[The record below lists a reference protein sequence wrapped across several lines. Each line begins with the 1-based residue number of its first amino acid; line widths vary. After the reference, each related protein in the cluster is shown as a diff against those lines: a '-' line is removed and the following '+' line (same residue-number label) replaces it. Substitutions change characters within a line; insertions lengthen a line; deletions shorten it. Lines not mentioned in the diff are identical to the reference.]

1 MDPTSAVILMLI
13 VLIIAV
19 VIGIHIGISL
29 GVTALV
35 GTWLMFGSYELAA
48 GQVGSTSFFALR
60 NFVFAVIPLFVL
72 MGEFVSRSGSAGDLY
87 RVMNFGLKRIPG
99 RLAVATVAGNAVFA
113 AVTGTSLASAA
124 AFSRLA
130 YPEMITA
137 GYSRKYALG
146 SVAGSACL
154 GMLIPPSVLLII
166 WGIVTE
172 ISIGF
177 LFLAG
182 ILPGIL
188 LALLMAFYCSGFAI
202 VRPNLAPAV
211 DLSGEKL
218 TAQEVISGLGV
229 IFLILAVLGSIW
241 AGLATPSEAAALGAL
256 FGLVLAII
264 KGVRWDGIREAIVD
278 SGKVIAPILFLLLTA
293 QMYARLLTTG
303 GIVNLITDTVGG
315 AGIDPNVAVLIMIV
329 IWLVLGTLLDS
340 GSIILLTVPI
350 FWPIAQTFGYNE
362 YAFAIMGILAIE
374 AGLLTP
380 PVGLLVYAVK
390 GSVADKSVQLGEIFA
405 GSVPYW
411 LLILVVMLVVWV
423 VPDIATAPITWSSG
437 IPFNH
442 QIGIQWLSCKGTNE
456 KRRRPIRRR
465 RFFIVDVSERPRKA
479 PGLRRIRRRVRSR
492 PARWRPRWPGIR
504 CNGSSCRR

>member
-1 MDPTSAVILMLI
+1 MDPTTAVLLML
-13 VLIIAV
+13 VALIIG
-19 VIGIHIGISL
+19 VIGGIHIGLSL

-60 NFVFAVIPLFVL
+60 DFVFAVIPLFVL

-130 YPEMITA
+130 YPEMIAA
-137 GYSRKYALG
+137 GYNRKYALG

-182 ILPGIL
+182 IFPGIL
-188 LALLMAFYCSGFAI
+188 LAVIMALYCSGVAI
-202 VRPNLAPAV
+202 FNPKTAPAV
-211 DLSGEKL
+211 DLSNEKL
-218 TAQEVISGLGV
+218 TSQELISGGGV
-229 IFLILAVLGSIW
+229 IFLIFAVLGSIW
-241 AGLATPSEAAALGAL
+241 LGLATPSEAAALGAL
-256 FGLVLAII
+256 FGLVLALI
-264 KGVRWDGIREAIVD
+264 KGVRWEGIRDAIVD

-293 QMYARLLTTG
+293 QMYSRLLTTG
-303 GIVNLITDTVGG
+303 GVVNLITGTVGS
-315 AGIDPNVAVLIMIV
+315 AGIDPNIAILIMIV

-350 FWPIAQTFGYNE
+350 FWPIAEGFGYNP

-390 GSVADKSVQLGEIFA
+390 GSVPDRSVQLGEIFA

-411 LLILVVMLVVWV
+411 ILILLVMALVWV
-423 VPDIATAPITWSSG
+423 VPQLATIPIDWS
-437 IPFNH
+437 
-442 QIGIQWLSCKGTNE
+442 IGNTTFHRI
-456 KRRRPIRRR
+456 
-465 RFFIVDVSERPRKA
+465 
-479 PGLRRIRRRVRSR
+479 GLFPSQ
-492 PARWRPRWPGIR
+492 
-504 CNGSSCRR
+504 

>member
-1 MDPTSAVILMLI
+1 MDPTTAVLLML
-13 VLIIAV
+13 VALIIG
-19 VIGIHIGISL
+19 VIGGIHIGLSL

-60 NFVFAVIPLFVL
+60 DFVFAVIPLFVL

-130 YPEMITA
+130 YPEMIAA
-137 GYSRKYALG
+137 GYNRKYALG

-182 ILPGIL
+182 IFPGIL
-188 LALLMAFYCSGFAI
+188 LALIMALYCSGVAVFN
-202 VRPNLAPAV
+202 PKTAPAV
-211 DLSGEKL
+211 DLSNEKL
-218 TAQEVISGLGV
+218 TRQELISGGGV
-229 IFLILAVLGSIW
+229 IFLIFAVLGSIW
-241 AGLATPSEAAALGAL
+241 LGLATPSEAAALGAL
-256 FGLVLAII
+256 FGLVLALI
-264 KGVRWDGIREAIVD
+264 KGVRWEGIRDAIVD

-293 QMYARLLTTG
+293 QMYSRLLTTG
-303 GIVNLITDTVGG
+303 GVVNLITNTVGG
-315 AGIDPNVAVLIMIV
+315 AGIDPNIAILIMIV
-329 IWLVLGTLLDS
+329 ICLVLGTLLDS

-350 FWPIAQTFGYNE
+350 FWPIAEGFGYNP

-390 GSVADKSVQLGEIFA
+390 GSVPDRTVQLGEIFA

-411 LLILVVMLVVWV
+411 LLILLVMALVWV
-423 VPDIATAPITWSSG
+423 VPQLATIPIDWS
-437 IPFNH
+437 
-442 QIGIQWLSCKGTNE
+442 IGNTTFHRI
-456 KRRRPIRRR
+456 
-465 RFFIVDVSERPRKA
+465 
-479 PGLRRIRRRVRSR
+479 GLFPSQ
-492 PARWRPRWPGIR
+492 
-504 CNGSSCRR
+504 

>member
-1 MDPTSAVILMLI
+1 MDPTTAVLLML
-13 VLIIAV
+13 VALIIG
-19 VIGIHIGISL
+19 VIGGIHIGLSL

-60 NFVFAVIPLFVL
+60 DFVFAVIPLFVL

-130 YPEMITA
+130 YPEMIAA

-182 ILPGIL
+182 IFPGIL
-188 LALLMAFYCSGFAI
+188 LALVMAFYCSGVAI
-202 VRPNLAPAV
+202 LKPKTAPAV
-211 DLSGEKL
+211 DLSSEKL
-218 TAQEVISGLGV
+218 TSQQIISGCGV
-229 IFLILAVLGSIW
+229 IFLIFAVLGSIW
-241 AGLATPSEAAALGAL
+241 LGLATPSEAAALGAL
-256 FGLVLAII
+256 FGLILALI
-264 KGVRWDGIREAIVD
+264 KGVRWEGIRDAIVD

-293 QMYARLLTTG
+293 QMYSRLLTTG
-303 GIVNLITDTVGG
+303 GVVNLITETVGG
-315 AGIDPNVAVLIMIV
+315 AGIDPNVAVLIMII

-350 FWPIAQTFGYNE
+350 FWPIAEGFGYNP
-362 YAFAIMGILAIE
+362 YAFAIIGILAIE

-390 GSVADKSVQLGEIFA
+390 GSVPDRTVQLGEIFA

-411 LLILVVMLVVWV
+411 LLILLVMALVWV
-423 VPDIATAPITWSSG
+423 VPQLATIPIDWSSG
-437 IPFNH
+437 NTTFH
-442 QIGIQWLSCKGTNE
+442 RIGLFPSQ
-456 KRRRPIRRR
+456 
-465 RFFIVDVSERPRKA
+465 
-479 PGLRRIRRRVRSR
+479 
-492 PARWRPRWPGIR
+492 
-504 CNGSSCRR
+504 

>member
-1 MDPTSAVILMLI
+1 MLV
-13 VLIIAV
+13 VLILAV
-19 VIGIHIGISL
+19 VGGIHIGISL
-29 GVTALV
+29 GVSALI
-35 GTWLMFGSYELAA
+35 GTWIMFGSYELAA

-60 NFVFAVIPLFVL
+60 DFVFAVIPLFVL
-72 MGEFVSRSGSAGDLY
+72 MGEFVSRSGSAADLY

-130 YPEMITA
+130 YPEMMKA
-137 GYSRKYALG
+137 GYSRKFALG

-182 ILPGIL
+182 IIPGL
-188 LALLMAFYCSGFAI
+188 VLALLMAFYCSGTAMI
-202 VRPNLAPAV
+202 KPSLAPAV
-211 DLSGEKL
+211 DLSNEKL
-218 TAQEVISGLGV
+218 TTQEMISGGGV
-229 IFLILAVLGSIW
+229 IFLIVAVLGSIW
-241 AGLATPSEAAALGAL
+241 VGLATPSEAAALGAL
-256 FGLVLAII
+256 FGLVLALI
-264 KGVRWDGIREAIVD
+264 KGVRWEGIRESIID

-303 GIVNLITDTVGG
+303 GVVNLITDTVGG
-315 AGIDPNVAVLIMIV
+315 AGIDPNVAILMMIV

-350 FWPIAQTFGYNE
+350 FWPIAQNFGYNE
-362 YAFAIMGILAIE
+362 YQFAIMGILAIE

-390 GSVADKSVQLGEIFA
+390 GAVPDKSVQLSEIFA
-405 GSVPYW
+405 GSIPYW
-411 LLILVVMLVVWV
+411 ILILITLLLVWIL
-423 VPDIATAPITWSSG
+423 PEMTTEPITWSSG
-437 IPFNH
+437 IIFNH
-442 QIGIQWLSCKGTNE
+442 QIGFTF
-456 KRRRPIRRR
+456 R
-465 RFFIVDVSERPRKA
+465 
-479 PGLRRIRRRVRSR
+479 
-492 PARWRPRWPGIR
+492 
-504 CNGSSCRR
+504 

>member
-1 MDPTSAVILMLI
+1 MDPTTAVLLMLV
-13 VLIIAV
+13 VLILAV
-19 VIGIHIGISL
+19 VGGIHIGISL
-29 GVTALV
+29 GVSALI
-35 GTWLMFGSYELAA
+35 GTWIMFGSYELAA

-60 NFVFAVIPLFVL
+60 DFVFAVIPLFVL
-72 MGEFVSRSGSAGDLY
+72 MGEFVSRSGSAADLY

-130 YPEMITA
+130 YPEMMKA
-137 GYSRKYALG
+137 GYSRKFALG

-182 ILPGIL
+182 IIPGL
-188 LALLMAFYCSGFAI
+188 VLALLMAFYCSGTAMI
-202 VRPNLAPAV
+202 KPSLAPAV
-211 DLSGEKL
+211 DLSNEKL
-218 TAQEVISGLGV
+218 TTQEMISGGGV
-229 IFLILAVLGSIW
+229 IFLIVAVLGSIW
-241 AGLATPSEAAALGAL
+241 VGLATPSEAAALGAL
-256 FGLVLAII
+256 FGLVLALI
-264 KGVRWDGIREAIVD
+264 KGVGWEGIRESIID

-303 GIVNLITDTVGG
+303 GVVNLITDTVGG
-315 AGIDPNVAVLIMIV
+315 AGIDPNVAILMMIV

-350 FWPIAQTFGYNE
+350 FWPIAQNFGYNE
-362 YAFAIMGILAIE
+362 YQFAIMGILAIE

-390 GSVADKSVQLGEIFA
+390 GAVPDKSVQLSEIFA
-405 GSVPYW
+405 GSIPYW
-411 LLILVVMLVVWV
+411 ILILITLLLVWIL
-423 VPDIATAPITWSSG
+423 PEMTTEPITWSSG
-437 IPFNH
+437 IIFNH
-442 QIGIQWLSCKGTNE
+442 QIGFSF
-456 KRRRPIRRR
+456 R
-465 RFFIVDVSERPRKA
+465 
-479 PGLRRIRRRVRSR
+479 
-492 PARWRPRWPGIR
+492 
-504 CNGSSCRR
+504 

>member
-1 MDPTSAVILMLI
+1 MDPTTAVLLMLV
-13 VLIIAV
+13 VLILAV
-19 VIGIHIGISL
+19 VGGIHIGISL
-29 GVTALV
+29 GVSALI
-35 GTWLMFGSYELAA
+35 GTWIMFGSYELAA

-60 NFVFAVIPLFVL
+60 DFVFAVIPLFVL
-72 MGEFVSRSGSAGDLY
+72 MGEFVSRSGSAADLY

-130 YPEMITA
+130 YPEMMKA
-137 GYSRKYALG
+137 GYSRKFALG

-182 ILPGIL
+182 IIPGL
-188 LALLMAFYCSGFAI
+188 VLALLMAFYCSGTAMI
-202 VRPNLAPAV
+202 KPSLAPAV
-211 DLSGEKL
+211 DLSNEKL
-218 TAQEVISGLGV
+218 TTQEMISGGGV
-229 IFLILAVLGSIW
+229 IFLIVAVLGSIW
-241 AGLATPSEAAALGAL
+241 VGLATPSEAAALGAL
-256 FGLVLAII
+256 FGLVLALI
-264 KGVRWDGIREAIVD
+264 KGVRWEGIRESIID

-303 GIVNLITDTVGG
+303 GVGNLITDTVGG
-315 AGIDPNVAVLIMIV
+315 AGIDPNVAILMMIV

-350 FWPIAQTFGYNE
+350 FWPIAQNFGYNE
-362 YAFAIMGILAIE
+362 YQFAIMGILAIE

-390 GSVADKSVQLGEIFA
+390 GAVPDKSVQLSEIFA
-405 GSVPYW
+405 GSIPYW
-411 LLILVVMLVVWV
+411 ILILITLLLVWIL
-423 VPDIATAPITWSSG
+423 PEMTTEPITWSSG
-437 IPFNH
+437 IIFNH
-442 QIGIQWLSCKGTNE
+442 QIGFSF
-456 KRRRPIRRR
+456 R
-465 RFFIVDVSERPRKA
+465 
-479 PGLRRIRRRVRSR
+479 
-492 PARWRPRWPGIR
+492 
-504 CNGSSCRR
+504 

>member
-1 MDPTSAVILMLI
+1 MDPTTAVLLML
-13 VLIIAV
+13 VALIIG
-19 VIGIHIGISL
+19 VIGGIHIGLSL

-60 NFVFAVIPLFVL
+60 DFVFAVIPLFVL

-130 YPEMITA
+130 YPEMIAA

-182 ILPGIL
+182 IFPGIL
-188 LALLMAFYCSGFAI
+188 LALVMAFYCSGVAI
-202 VRPNLAPAV
+202 LKPKTAPAV
-211 DLSGEKL
+211 DLSKEEL
-218 TAQEVISGLGV
+218 TSQEIISGCGV
-229 IFLILAVLGSIW
+229 IFLIFAVLGSIW
-241 AGLATPSEAAALGAL
+241 LGLATPSEAAALGAL
-256 FGLVLAII
+256 FGLILALI
-264 KGVRWDGIREAIVD
+264 KGVRWEGIRDAIVD

-293 QMYARLLTTG
+293 QMYSRLLTTG
-303 GIVNLITDTVGG
+303 GVVNLITETVGG
-315 AGIDPNVAVLIMIV
+315 AGIDPNVAVLIMII

-350 FWPIAQTFGYNE
+350 FWPIAEGFGYNP
-362 YAFAIMGILAIE
+362 YAFAIIGILAIE

-390 GSVADKSVQLGEIFA
+390 GSVPDRTVQLGEIFA

-411 LLILVVMLVVWV
+411 LLILLVMALVWV
-423 VPDIATAPITWSSG
+423 VPQLATIPIDWSSG
-437 IPFNH
+437 NTTFH
-442 QIGIQWLSCKGTNE
+442 RIGLFPSQ
-456 KRRRPIRRR
+456 
-465 RFFIVDVSERPRKA
+465 
-479 PGLRRIRRRVRSR
+479 
-492 PARWRPRWPGIR
+492 
-504 CNGSSCRR
+504 

>member
-1 MDPTSAVILMLI
+1 MDPTSAVLLMLV
-13 VLIIAV
+13 VLILAV
-19 VIGIHIGISL
+19 VGGIHIGISL
-29 GVTALV
+29 GVSALV
-35 GTWLMFGSYELAA
+35 GTWIMFGSYELAA

-60 NFVFAVIPLFVL
+60 DFVFAVIPLFVL
-72 MGEFVSRSGSAGDLY
+72 MGEFVSRSGSAADLY

-130 YPEMITA
+130 YPEMMKA
-137 GYSRKYALG
+137 GYGRKFALG

-182 ILPGIL
+182 IIPGL
-188 LALLMAFYCSGFAI
+188 VLALLMAFYCSGTAMI
-202 VRPNLAPAV
+202 KPSLAPAV
-211 DLSGEKL
+211 DLSNEKL
-218 TAQEVISGLGV
+218 TTQELISGGGV
-229 IFLILAVLGSIW
+229 IFLIVAVLGSIW
-241 AGLATPSEAAALGAL
+241 VGLATPSEAAALGAL
-256 FGLVLAII
+256 FGLVLALI
-264 KGVRWDGIREAIVD
+264 KGVRWEGIRESIID

-303 GIVNLITDTVGG
+303 GVVNLITDTVGG
-315 AGIDPNVAVLIMIV
+315 AGIDPNVAILMMIV

-350 FWPIAQTFGYNE
+350 FWPIAQNFGYNE
-362 YAFAIMGILAIE
+362 YQFAIMGILAIE

-390 GSVADKSVQLGEIFA
+390 GAVPDKSVQLSEIFA
-405 GSVPYW
+405 GSIPYW
-411 LLILVVMLVVWV
+411 ILILITLLLVWIL
-423 VPDIATAPITWSSG
+423 PEMTTEPITWSSG
-437 IPFNH
+437 IIFNH
-442 QIGIQWLSCKGTNE
+442 QIGFSF
-456 KRRRPIRRR
+456 R
-465 RFFIVDVSERPRKA
+465 
-479 PGLRRIRRRVRSR
+479 
-492 PARWRPRWPGIR
+492 
-504 CNGSSCRR
+504 

>member
-1 MDPTSAVILMLI
+1 MLV
-13 VLIIAV
+13 VLILAV
-19 VIGIHIGISL
+19 VGGIHIGISL
-29 GVTALV
+29 GVSALV
-35 GTWLMFGSYELAA
+35 GTWIMFGSYELAA

-60 NFVFAVIPLFVL
+60 DFVFAVIPLFVL
-72 MGEFVSRSGSAGDLY
+72 MGEFVSRSGSAADLY

-130 YPEMITA
+130 YPEMMKA
-137 GYSRKYALG
+137 GYSRKFALG

-182 ILPGIL
+182 IIPGL
-188 LALLMAFYCSGFAI
+188 VLALLMAFYCSGTAMI
-202 VRPNLAPAV
+202 KPSLAPAV
-211 DLSGEKL
+211 DLSNEKL
-218 TAQEVISGLGV
+218 TTQEMISGGGV
-229 IFLILAVLGSIW
+229 IFLIVAVLGSIW
-241 AGLATPSEAAALGAL
+241 VGLATPSEAAALGAL

-264 KGVRWDGIREAIVD
+264 KGVRWEGIRESIID

-303 GIVNLITDTVGG
+303 GVVNLITDTVGG
-315 AGIDPNVAVLIMIV
+315 AGIDPNVAILMMIV

-350 FWPIAQTFGYNE
+350 FWPIAQNFGYNE
-362 YAFAIMGILAIE
+362 YQFAIMGILAIE

-390 GSVADKSVQLGEIFA
+390 GAVPDKSVQLSEIFA
-405 GSVPYW
+405 GSIPYW
-411 LLILVVMLVVWV
+411 ILILITLLLVWIL
-423 VPDIATAPITWSSG
+423 PEMTTEPITWSSG
-437 IPFNH
+437 IIFNH
-442 QIGIQWLSCKGTNE
+442 QIGFTF
-456 KRRRPIRRR
+456 R
-465 RFFIVDVSERPRKA
+465 
-479 PGLRRIRRRVRSR
+479 
-492 PARWRPRWPGIR
+492 
-504 CNGSSCRR
+504 

>member
-1 MDPTSAVILMLI
+1 MDPTTAVLLML
-13 VLIIAV
+13 VALIIG
-19 VIGIHIGISL
+19 VIGGIHIGLSL

-60 NFVFAVIPLFVL
+60 DFVFAVIPLFVL

-130 YPEMITA
+130 YPEMIAA

-182 ILPGIL
+182 IFPGIL
-188 LALLMAFYCSGFAI
+188 LALIMAFYCSGVAI
-202 VRPNLAPAV
+202 LKPKTAPAV
-211 DLSGEKL
+211 DLSSEKL
-218 TAQEVISGLGV
+218 TSQEIISGCGV
-229 IFLILAVLGSIW
+229 IFLIFAVLGSIW
-241 AGLATPSEAAALGAL
+241 LGLATPSEAAALGAL
-256 FGLVLAII
+256 FGLILALI
-264 KGVRWDGIREAIVD
+264 KGVRWEGIRDAIVD

-293 QMYARLLTTG
+293 QMYSRLLTTG
-303 GIVNLITDTVGG
+303 GVVNLITETVGG
-315 AGIDPNVAVLIMIV
+315 AGIDPNVAVLIMII

-350 FWPIAQTFGYNE
+350 FWPIAEGFGYNP
-362 YAFAIMGILAIE
+362 YAFAIIGILAIE

-390 GSVADKSVQLGEIFA
+390 GSVPDRTVQLGEIFA

-411 LLILVVMLVVWV
+411 ILILLVMALVWV
-423 VPDIATAPITWSSG
+423 VPQLATIPIDWSSG
-437 IPFNH
+437 NTTFH
-442 QIGIQWLSCKGTNE
+442 RIGLFPSQ
-456 KRRRPIRRR
+456 
-465 RFFIVDVSERPRKA
+465 
-479 PGLRRIRRRVRSR
+479 
-492 PARWRPRWPGIR
+492 
-504 CNGSSCRR
+504 

>member
-1 MDPTSAVILMLI
+1 MDPTTAVLLML
-13 VLIIAV
+13 VALILAV
-19 VIGIHIGISL
+19 VGGIHIGISL
-29 GVTALV
+29 GVSALI
-35 GTWLMFGSYELAA
+35 GTWIMFGSYELAA

-60 NFVFAVIPLFVL
+60 DFVFAVIPLFVL
-72 MGEFVSRSGSAGDLY
+72 MGEFVSRSGSAADLY

-130 YPEMITA
+130 YPEMMKA
-137 GYSRKYALG
+137 GYSRKFALG

-182 ILPGIL
+182 IIPGL
-188 LALLMAFYCSGFAI
+188 VLALLMAFYCSGTAMIKPSF
-202 VRPNLAPAV
+202 APAV
-211 DLSGEKL
+211 DLSNEKL
-218 TAQEVISGLGV
+218 TTQEMISGGGV
-229 IFLILAVLGSIW
+229 IFLIVAVLGSIW
-241 AGLATPSEAAALGAL
+241 VGLATPSEAAALGAL
-256 FGLVLAII
+256 FGLVLALI
-264 KGVRWDGIREAIVD
+264 KGVRWEGIRESIID

-303 GIVNLITDTVGG
+303 GVVNLITDTVGG
-315 AGIDPNVAVLIMIV
+315 AGIDPNVAILMMIV

-350 FWPIAQTFGYNE
+350 FWPIAQNFGYNE
-362 YAFAIMGILAIE
+362 YQFAIMGILAIE

-390 GSVADKSVQLGEIFA
+390 GAVPDKSVQLSEIFA
-405 GSVPYW
+405 GSIPYW
-411 LLILVVMLVVWV
+411 ILILITLLLVWIL
-423 VPDIATAPITWSSG
+423 PEMTTEPICANNLHILLLLSEEIFDYSSESMTQAKVKEMKKNLHSQ
-437 IPFNH
+437 FT
-442 QIGIQWLSCKGTNE
+442 QIFEL
-456 KRRRPIRRR
+456 
-465 RFFIVDVSERPRKA
+465 
-479 PGLRRIRRRVRSR
+479 
-492 PARWRPRWPGIR
+492 
-504 CNGSSCRR
+504 

>member
-1 MDPTSAVILMLI
+1 MDPTTAVLLMLV
-13 VLIIAV
+13 VLILAV
-19 VIGIHIGISL
+19 VGGIHIGISL
-29 GVTALV
+29 GVSALI
-35 GTWLMFGSYELAA
+35 GTWIMFGSYELAA

-60 NFVFAVIPLFVL
+60 DFVFAVIPLFVL
-72 MGEFVSRSGSAGDLY
+72 MGEFVSRSGSAADLY

-130 YPEMITA
+130 YPEMMKA
-137 GYSRKYALG
+137 GYSRKFALG

-182 ILPGIL
+182 IIPGL
-188 LALLMAFYCSGFAI
+188 VLALLMAFYCSGTAMI
-202 VRPNLAPAV
+202 KPSLAPAV
-211 DLSGEKL
+211 DLSNEKL
-218 TAQEVISGLGV
+218 TTQEMISGGGV
-229 IFLILAVLGSIW
+229 IFLIVAVLGSIW
-241 AGLATPSEAAALGAL
+241 VGLATPSEAAALGAL
-256 FGLVLAII
+256 FGLVLALI
-264 KGVRWDGIREAIVD
+264 KGVRWEGIRESIID

-303 GIVNLITDTVGG
+303 GVVNLITDTVGG
-315 AGIDPNVAVLIMIV
+315 AGIDPNVAILMMIV

-350 FWPIAQTFGYNE
+350 FWPIAQNFGYNE
-362 YAFAIMGILAIE
+362 YQFAIMGILAIE

-390 GSVADKSVQLGEIFA
+390 GAVPDKSVQLSEIFA
-405 GSVPYW
+405 GSIPYW
-411 LLILVVMLVVWV
+411 ILILITLLLVWIL
-423 VPDIATAPITWSSG
+423 PEMTTEPITWSSG
-437 IPFNH
+437 IIFNH
-442 QIGIQWLSCKGTNE
+442 QIGFTF
-456 KRRRPIRRR
+456 R
-465 RFFIVDVSERPRKA
+465 
-479 PGLRRIRRRVRSR
+479 
-492 PARWRPRWPGIR
+492 
-504 CNGSSCRR
+504 

>member
-1 MDPTSAVILMLI
+1 MDPTSAVLLMLV
-13 VLIIAV
+13 VLILAV
-19 VIGIHIGISL
+19 VGGIHIGISL
-29 GVTALV
+29 GVSALI
-35 GTWLMFGSYELAA
+35 GTWIMFGSYELAA

-60 NFVFAVIPLFVL
+60 DFVFAVIPLFVL
-72 MGEFVSRSGSAGDLY
+72 MGEFVSRSGSAADLY

-130 YPEMITA
+130 YPEMMKA
-137 GYSRKYALG
+137 GYSRKFALG

-182 ILPGIL
+182 IIPGL
-188 LALLMAFYCSGFAI
+188 VLALLMAFYCSGTAMI
-202 VRPNLAPAV
+202 KPSLAPAV
-211 DLSGEKL
+211 DLSNEKL
-218 TAQEVISGLGV
+218 TTQEMISGGGV
-229 IFLILAVLGSIW
+229 IFLIVAVLGSIW
-241 AGLATPSEAAALGAL
+241 VGLATPSEAAALGAL
-256 FGLVLAII
+256 FGLVLALI
-264 KGVRWDGIREAIVD
+264 KGVRWEGIRESIID

-303 GIVNLITDTVGG
+303 GVVNLITDTVGG
-315 AGIDPNVAVLIMIV
+315 AGIDPNVAILMMIV

-350 FWPIAQTFGYNE
+350 FWPIAQNFGYNE
-362 YAFAIMGILAIE
+362 YQFAIMGILAIE

-390 GSVADKSVQLGEIFA
+390 GAVPDKSVQLSEIFA
-405 GSVPYW
+405 GSIPYW
-411 LLILVVMLVVWV
+411 ILILITLLLVWIL
-423 VPDIATAPITWSSG
+423 PEMTTEPITWSSG
-437 IPFNH
+437 IIFNH
-442 QIGIQWLSCKGTNE
+442 QIGFTF
-456 KRRRPIRRR
+456 R
-465 RFFIVDVSERPRKA
+465 
-479 PGLRRIRRRVRSR
+479 
-492 PARWRPRWPGIR
+492 
-504 CNGSSCRR
+504 

>member
-1 MDPTSAVILMLI
+1 MDPTTVVILMLI
-13 VLIIAV
+13 ALIVMV

-29 GVTALV
+29 GITALV
-35 GTWLMFGSYELAA
+35 GTWMMFGTYELAA
-48 GQVGSTSFFALR
+48 GQVGTTSFFALR

-87 RVMNFGLKRIPG
+87 RVMNVIMKRIPG
-99 RLAVATVAGNAVFA
+99 RLAVATVAGNAIFA

-130 YPEMITA
+130 YPEMINA
-137 GYSRKYALG
+137 GYSRKFALG

-177 LFLAG
+177 LFLSG
-182 ILPGIL
+182 ILPGII
-188 LALLMAFYCSGFAI
+188 LASLMALYSSGTAMI
-202 VRPNLAPAV
+202 WPEVAPSVEDTGA
-211 DLSGEKL
+211 DKL
-218 TAQEVISGLGV
+218 TMQEIISGGGV
-229 IFLILAVLGSIW
+229 IALIFVVLGTIW
-241 AGLATPSEAAALGAL
+241 GGFTTPSEAAAIGAL
-256 FGLVLAII
+256 GGLILALI
-264 KGVRWDGIREAIVD
+264 KGVRWDGIREAIID

-303 GIVNLITDTVGG
+303 GIVGLITETITGSG
-315 AGIDPNVAVLIMIV
+315 FDPNMAVFVMIV
-329 IWLVLGTLLDS
+329 IWLILGMLLDS

-350 FWPIAQTFGYNE
+350 FWPIAQSFGYNE

-390 GSVADKSVQLGEIFA
+390 GSVEDKTVQLSEIFA
-405 GSVPYW
+405 GSIPYW
-411 LLILVVMLVVWV
+411 ILMLLVLGLVWV
-423 VPDIATAPITWSSG
+423 LPGLATEPITWSTG
-437 IPFNH
+437 INFNH
-442 QIGIQWLSCKGTNE
+442 QIG
-456 KRRRPIRRR
+456 
-465 RFFIVDVSERPRKA
+465 FD
-479 PGLRRIRRRVRSR
+479 
-492 PARWRPRWPGIR
+492 WR
-504 CNGSSCRR
+504 

>member
-1 MDPTSAVILMLI
+1 
-13 VLIIAV
+13 
-19 VIGIHIGISL
+19 
-29 GVTALV
+29 
-35 GTWLMFGSYELAA
+35 
-48 GQVGSTSFFALR
+48 
-60 NFVFAVIPLFVL
+60 
-72 MGEFVSRSGSAGDLY
+72 
-87 RVMNFGLKRIPG
+87 
-99 RLAVATVAGNAVFA
+99 
-113 AVTGTSLASAA
+113 
-124 AFSRLA
+124 
-130 YPEMITA
+130 
-137 GYSRKYALG
+137 
-146 SVAGSACL
+146 
-154 GMLIPPSVLLII
+154 
-166 WGIVTE
+166 
-172 ISIGF
+172 
-177 LFLAG
+177 
-182 ILPGIL
+182 
-188 LALLMAFYCSGFAI
+188 
-202 VRPNLAPAV
+202 RPHLAPAV
-211 DLSGEKL
+211 DLSDERL
-218 TAQEVISGLGV
+218 TGQEVISGLGV

-256 FGLVLAII
+256 FGLVLALI

-442 QIGIQWLSCKGTNE
+442 QIGIQW
-456 KRRRPIRRR
+456 
-465 RFFIVDVSERPRKA
+465 
-479 PGLRRIRRRVRSR
+479 
-492 PARWRPRWPGIR
+492 
-504 CNGSSCRR
+504 

>member
-1 MDPTSAVILMLI
+1 MDPTSAVLLMLV
-13 VLIIAV
+13 VLILAV
-19 VIGIHIGISL
+19 VGGIHIGISL
-29 GVTALV
+29 GVSALI
-35 GTWLMFGSYELAA
+35 GTWIMFGSYELAA

-60 NFVFAVIPLFVL
+60 DFVFAVIPLFVL
-72 MGEFVSRSGSAGDLY
+72 MGEFVSRSGSAADLY

-130 YPEMITA
+130 YPEMMKA
-137 GYSRKYALG
+137 GYSRKFALG

-182 ILPGIL
+182 IIPGL
-188 LALLMAFYCSGFAI
+188 VLALLMAFYCSGTAMI
-202 VRPNLAPAV
+202 KPSLAPAV
-211 DLSGEKL
+211 DLSNEKL
-218 TAQEVISGLGV
+218 TTQEMISGGGV
-229 IFLILAVLGSIW
+229 IFLIVAVLGSIW
-241 AGLATPSEAAALGAL
+241 VGLATPSEAAALGAL

-264 KGVRWDGIREAIVD
+264 KGVRWEGIRESIID

-303 GIVNLITDTVGG
+303 GVVNLITDTVGG
-315 AGIDPNVAVLIMIV
+315 AGIDPNVAILMMIV

-350 FWPIAQTFGYNE
+350 FWPIAQNFGYNE
-362 YAFAIMGILAIE
+362 YQFAIMGILAIE

-390 GSVADKSVQLGEIFA
+390 GAVPDKSVQLSEIFA
-405 GSVPYW
+405 GSIPYW
-411 LLILVVMLVVWV
+411 ILILITLLLVWIL
-423 VPDIATAPITWSSG
+423 PEMTTEPITWSSG
-437 IPFNH
+437 IIFNH
-442 QIGIQWLSCKGTNE
+442 QIGFSF
-456 KRRRPIRRR
+456 R
-465 RFFIVDVSERPRKA
+465 
-479 PGLRRIRRRVRSR
+479 
-492 PARWRPRWPGIR
+492 
-504 CNGSSCRR
+504 

>member
-1 MDPTSAVILMLI
+1 MDPTTAVLLMLV
-13 VLIIAV
+13 VLILAV
-19 VIGIHIGISL
+19 VGGIHIGISL
-29 GVTALV
+29 GVSALV
-35 GTWLMFGSYELAA
+35 GTWIMFGSYELAA

-60 NFVFAVIPLFVL
+60 DFVFAVIPLFVL
-72 MGEFVSRSGSAGDLY
+72 MGEFVSRSGSAADLY

-130 YPEMITA
+130 YPEMMKA
-137 GYSRKYALG
+137 GYSRKFALG

-182 ILPGIL
+182 IIPGL
-188 LALLMAFYCSGFAI
+188 VLALLMAFYCSGTAMI
-202 VRPNLAPAV
+202 KPSLAPAV
-211 DLSGEKL
+211 DLSNEKL
-218 TAQEVISGLGV
+218 TTQEMISGGGV
-229 IFLILAVLGSIW
+229 IFLIVAVLGSIW
-241 AGLATPSEAAALGAL
+241 VGLATPSEAAALGAL
-256 FGLVLAII
+256 FGLVLALI
-264 KGVRWDGIREAIVD
+264 KGVGWEGIRESIID

-303 GIVNLITDTVGG
+303 GVVNLITDTVGG
-315 AGIDPNVAVLIMIV
+315 AGIDPNVAILMMIV

-350 FWPIAQTFGYNE
+350 FWPIAQNFGYNE
-362 YAFAIMGILAIE
+362 YQFAIMGILAIE

-390 GSVADKSVQLGEIFA
+390 GAVPDKSVQLSEIFA
-405 GSVPYW
+405 GSIPYW
-411 LLILVVMLVVWV
+411 ILILITLLLVWIL
-423 VPDIATAPITWSSG
+423 PEMTTEPITWSSG
-437 IPFNH
+437 IIFNH
-442 QIGIQWLSCKGTNE
+442 QIGFTF
-456 KRRRPIRRR
+456 R
-465 RFFIVDVSERPRKA
+465 
-479 PGLRRIRRRVRSR
+479 
-492 PARWRPRWPGIR
+492 
-504 CNGSSCRR
+504 

>member
-1 MDPTSAVILMLI
+1 VQIL
-13 VLIIAV
+13 AV
-19 VIGIHIGISL
+19 VGGIHIGISL
-29 GVTALV
+29 GVSALI
-35 GTWLMFGSYELAA
+35 GTWIMFGSYELAA

-60 NFVFAVIPLFVL
+60 DFVFAVIPLFVL
-72 MGEFVSRSGSAGDLY
+72 MGEFVSRSGSAADLY

-130 YPEMITA
+130 YPEMMKA
-137 GYSRKYALG
+137 GYSRKFALG

-182 ILPGIL
+182 IIPGL
-188 LALLMAFYCSGFAI
+188 VLALLMAFYCSGTAMI
-202 VRPNLAPAV
+202 KPSLAPAV
-211 DLSGEKL
+211 DLSNEKL
-218 TAQEVISGLGV
+218 TTQEMISGGGV
-229 IFLILAVLGSIW
+229 IFLIVAVLGSIW
-241 AGLATPSEAAALGAL
+241 VGLATPSEAAALGAL

-264 KGVRWDGIREAIVD
+264 KGVRWEGIRESIID

-303 GIVNLITDTVGG
+303 GVVNLITDTVGG
-315 AGIDPNVAVLIMIV
+315 AGIDPNVAILMMIV

-350 FWPIAQTFGYNE
+350 FWPIAQNFGYNE
-362 YAFAIMGILAIE
+362 YQFAIMGILAIE

-390 GSVADKSVQLGEIFA
+390 GAVPDKSVQLSEIFA
-405 GSVPYW
+405 GSIPYW
-411 LLILVVMLVVWV
+411 ILILITLLLVWIL
-423 VPDIATAPITWSSG
+423 PEMTTEPITWSSG
-437 IPFNH
+437 IIFNH
-442 QIGIQWLSCKGTNE
+442 QIGFTF
-456 KRRRPIRRR
+456 R
-465 RFFIVDVSERPRKA
+465 
-479 PGLRRIRRRVRSR
+479 
-492 PARWRPRWPGIR
+492 
-504 CNGSSCRR
+504 

>member
-1 MDPTSAVILMLI
+1 MDPTTAVLLML
-13 VLIIAV
+13 VALIIG
-19 VIGIHIGISL
+19 VIGGIHIGLSL

-60 NFVFAVIPLFVL
+60 DFVFAVIPLFVL

-130 YPEMITA
+130 YPEMIAA
-137 GYSRKYALG
+137 GYNRKYALG

-182 ILPGIL
+182 IFPGIL
-188 LALLMAFYCSGFAI
+188 LALIMALYCSGVAI
-202 VRPNLAPAV
+202 FNPKTAPAV
-211 DLSGEKL
+211 DLSNEKL
-218 TAQEVISGLGV
+218 TSQELISGGGV
-229 IFLILAVLGSIW
+229 IFLIFAVLGSIW
-241 AGLATPSEAAALGAL
+241 LGLATPSEAAALGAL
-256 FGLVLAII
+256 FGLVLALI
-264 KGVRWDGIREAIVD
+264 KGVRWEGIRDAIVD

-293 QMYARLLTTG
+293 QMYSRLLTTG
-303 GIVNLITDTVGG
+303 GVVNLITNTVGG
-315 AGIDPNVAVLIMIV
+315 AGIDPNIAILIMIV

-350 FWPIAQTFGYNE
+350 FWPIAEGFGYNP

-390 GSVADKSVQLGEIFA
+390 GSVPDRSVQLGEIFA

-411 LLILVVMLVVWV
+411 ILILLVMALVWV
-423 VPDIATAPITWSSG
+423 VPQLATIPIDWS
-437 IPFNH
+437 
-442 QIGIQWLSCKGTNE
+442 IGNTTFHRI
-456 KRRRPIRRR
+456 
-465 RFFIVDVSERPRKA
+465 
-479 PGLRRIRRRVRSR
+479 GLFPSQ
-492 PARWRPRWPGIR
+492 
-504 CNGSSCRR
+504 

>member
-1 MDPTSAVILMLI
+1 MLV
-13 VLIIAV
+13 VLILAV
-19 VIGIHIGISL
+19 VGGIHIGISL
-29 GVTALV
+29 GVSALI
-35 GTWLMFGSYELAA
+35 GTWIMFGSYELAA

-60 NFVFAVIPLFVL
+60 DFVFAVIPLFVL
-72 MGEFVSRSGSAGDLY
+72 MGEFVSRSGSAADLY

-130 YPEMITA
+130 YPEMMKA
-137 GYSRKYALG
+137 GYSRKFALG

-182 ILPGIL
+182 IIPGL
-188 LALLMAFYCSGFAI
+188 VLALLMAFYCSGTAMI
-202 VRPNLAPAV
+202 KPSLAPAV
-211 DLSGEKL
+211 DLSNEKL
-218 TAQEVISGLGV
+218 TTQEMISGGGV
-229 IFLILAVLGSIW
+229 IFLIVAVLGSIW
-241 AGLATPSEAAALGAL
+241 VGLATPSEAAALGAL
-256 FGLVLAII
+256 FGLVLALI
-264 KGVRWDGIREAIVD
+264 KGVRWEGIRESIID

-303 GIVNLITDTVGG
+303 GVVNLITDTVGG
-315 AGIDPNVAVLIMIV
+315 AGIDPNVAILMMIV

-350 FWPIAQTFGYNE
+350 FWPIAQNFGYNE
-362 YAFAIMGILAIE
+362 YQFAIMGILAIE

-390 GSVADKSVQLGEIFA
+390 GAVPDKSVQLSEIFA
-405 GSVPYW
+405 GSIPYW
-411 LLILVVMLVVWV
+411 ILILITLLLVWIL
-423 VPDIATAPITWSSG
+423 PEMTTEPITWSSG
-437 IPFNH
+437 IIFNH
-442 QIGIQWLSCKGTNE
+442 QIGFSF
-456 KRRRPIRRR
+456 R
-465 RFFIVDVSERPRKA
+465 
-479 PGLRRIRRRVRSR
+479 
-492 PARWRPRWPGIR
+492 
-504 CNGSSCRR
+504 

>member
-1 MDPTSAVILMLI
+1 MDPTTAVLLML
-13 VLIIAV
+13 VALIIG
-19 VIGIHIGISL
+19 VIGGIHIGLSL

-60 NFVFAVIPLFVL
+60 DFVFAVIPLFVL

-130 YPEMITA
+130 YPEMIAA

-182 ILPGIL
+182 IFPGIL
-188 LALLMAFYCSGFAI
+188 LALIMAFYCSGVAI
-202 VRPNLAPAV
+202 LKPKTAPAV
-211 DLSGEKL
+211 DLSKEEL
-218 TAQEVISGLGV
+218 TSQEIISGCGV
-229 IFLILAVLGSIW
+229 IFLIFAVLGSIW
-241 AGLATPSEAAALGAL
+241 LGLATPSEAAALGAL
-256 FGLVLAII
+256 FGLILALI
-264 KGVRWDGIREAIVD
+264 KGVRWEGIRDAIVD

-293 QMYARLLTTG
+293 QMYSRLLTTG
-303 GIVNLITDTVGG
+303 GVVNLITETVGG
-315 AGIDPNVAVLIMIV
+315 AGIDPNVAVLFMII

-350 FWPIAQTFGYNE
+350 FWPIAEGFGYNP
-362 YAFAIMGILAIE
+362 YAFAIIGILAIE

-390 GSVADKSVQLGEIFA
+390 GSVPDRTVQLGEIFA

-411 LLILVVMLVVWV
+411 LLILLVMALVWV
-423 VPDIATAPITWSSG
+423 VPQLATIPIDWSSG
-437 IPFNH
+437 NTTFH
-442 QIGIQWLSCKGTNE
+442 RIGLFPSQ
-456 KRRRPIRRR
+456 
-465 RFFIVDVSERPRKA
+465 
-479 PGLRRIRRRVRSR
+479 
-492 PARWRPRWPGIR
+492 
-504 CNGSSCRR
+504 

>member
-1 MDPTSAVILMLI
+1 MDPTTVVVLMLI
-13 VLIIAV
+13 ALIVMV
-19 VIGIHIGISL
+19 VVGIHIGISL
-29 GVTALV
+29 GITALV
-35 GTWLMFGSYELAA
+35 GTWMMYGVYELAA

-87 RVMNFGLKRIPG
+87 RVMNFTMKRVPG
-99 RLAVATVAGNAVFA
+99 RLAVATVAGNAIFA

-130 YPEMITA
+130 YPEMINA
-137 GYSRKYALG
+137 GYSRKFALG

-177 LFLAG
+177 LFLSG
-182 ILPGIL
+182 ILPGII
-188 LALLMAFYCSGFAI
+188 LASFMALYSSGTAI
-202 VRPNLAPAV
+202 LWPEVAPSATESGA
-211 DLSGEKL
+211 DTLSR
-218 TAQEVISGLGV
+218 QEVISGGGV
-229 IFLILAVLGSIW
+229 IVLIFVVLGTIW
-241 AGLATPSEAAALGAL
+241 GGLATPSEAAAIGAL
-256 FGLVLAII
+256 GGLILALI
-264 KGVRWDGIREAIVD
+264 KGVRWDGIREAIID

-303 GIVNLITDTVGG
+303 GIVGMITEAITGSG
-315 AGIDPNVAVLIMIV
+315 LDPNMAILVMIV
-329 IWLVLGTLLDS
+329 IWLVLGMLLDS

-350 FWPIAQTFGYNE
+350 FWPIAQSFGYNE

-390 GSVADKSVQLGEIFA
+390 GAVEDKTVQLSEIFA
-405 GSVPYW
+405 GSIPYW
-411 LLILVVMLVVWV
+411 ILMLIVLLLVWV
-423 VPDIATAPITWSSG
+423 MPGLATEPITWSTG
-437 IPFNH
+437 INFNH
-442 QIGIQWLSCKGTNE
+442 QIGLN
-456 KRRRPIRRR
+456 
-465 RFFIVDVSERPRKA
+465 
-479 PGLRRIRRRVRSR
+479 
-492 PARWRPRWPGIR
+492 WR
-504 CNGSSCRR
+504 

>member
-1 MDPTSAVILMLI
+1 MDPTSAVLLMLV
-13 VLIIAV
+13 VLILAV
-19 VIGIHIGISL
+19 VGGIHIGISL
-29 GVTALV
+29 GVSALV
-35 GTWLMFGSYELAA
+35 GTWIMFGSYELAA

-60 NFVFAVIPLFVL
+60 DFVFAVIPLFVL
-72 MGEFVSRSGSAGDLY
+72 MGEFVSRSGSAADLY

-130 YPEMITA
+130 YPEMMKA
-137 GYSRKYALG
+137 GYSRKFALG

-182 ILPGIL
+182 IIPGL
-188 LALLMAFYCSGFAI
+188 VLALLMAFYCSGTAMI
-202 VRPNLAPAV
+202 KPSLAPAV
-211 DLSGEKL
+211 DLSNEKL
-218 TAQEVISGLGV
+218 TTQELISGGGV
-229 IFLILAVLGSIW
+229 IFLIVAVLGSIW
-241 AGLATPSEAAALGAL
+241 VGLATPSEAAALGAL
-256 FGLVLAII
+256 FGLVLALI
-264 KGVRWDGIREAIVD
+264 KGVRWEGIRESIID

-303 GIVNLITDTVGG
+303 GVVNLITDTVGG
-315 AGIDPNVAVLIMIV
+315 AGIDPNVAILMMIV

-350 FWPIAQTFGYNE
+350 FWPIAQNFGYNE
-362 YAFAIMGILAIE
+362 YQFAIMGILAIE

-390 GSVADKSVQLGEIFA
+390 GAVPDKSVQLSEIFA
-405 GSVPYW
+405 GSIPYW
-411 LLILVVMLVVWV
+411 ILILITLLLVWIL
-423 VPDIATAPITWSSG
+423 PEMTTEPITWSSG
-437 IPFNH
+437 IIFNH
-442 QIGIQWLSCKGTNE
+442 QIGFSF
-456 KRRRPIRRR
+456 R
-465 RFFIVDVSERPRKA
+465 
-479 PGLRRIRRRVRSR
+479 
-492 PARWRPRWPGIR
+492 
-504 CNGSSCRR
+504 

>member
-1 MDPTSAVILMLI
+1 MLV
-13 VLIIAV
+13 VLILAV
-19 VIGIHIGISL
+19 VGGIHIGISL
-29 GVTALV
+29 GVSALV
-35 GTWLMFGSYELAA
+35 GTWIMFGSYELAA

-60 NFVFAVIPLFVL
+60 DFVFAVIPLFVL
-72 MGEFVSRSGSAGDLY
+72 MGEFVSRSGSAADLY

-130 YPEMITA
+130 YPEMMKA
-137 GYSRKYALG
+137 GYSRKFALG

-182 ILPGIL
+182 IIPGL
-188 LALLMAFYCSGFAI
+188 VLALLMAFYCSGTAMI
-202 VRPNLAPAV
+202 KPSLAPAV
-211 DLSGEKL
+211 DLSNEKL
-218 TAQEVISGLGV
+218 TTQEMISGGGV
-229 IFLILAVLGSIW
+229 IFLIVAVLGSIW
-241 AGLATPSEAAALGAL
+241 VGLATPSEAAALGAL
-256 FGLVLAII
+256 FGLVLALI
-264 KGVRWDGIREAIVD
+264 KGVRWEGIRESIID

-303 GIVNLITDTVGG
+303 GVVNLITDTVGG
-315 AGIDPNVAVLIMIV
+315 AGIDPNVAILMMIV

-350 FWPIAQTFGYNE
+350 FWPIAQNFGYNE
-362 YAFAIMGILAIE
+362 YQFAIMGILAIE

-390 GSVADKSVQLGEIFA
+390 GAVPDKSVQLSEIFA
-405 GSVPYW
+405 GSIPYW
-411 LLILVVMLVVWV
+411 ILILITLLLVWIL
-423 VPDIATAPITWSSG
+423 PEMTTEPITWSSG
-437 IPFNH
+437 IIFNH
-442 QIGIQWLSCKGTNE
+442 QIGFTF
-456 KRRRPIRRR
+456 R
-465 RFFIVDVSERPRKA
+465 
-479 PGLRRIRRRVRSR
+479 
-492 PARWRPRWPGIR
+492 
-504 CNGSSCRR
+504 

>member
-1 MDPTSAVILMLI
+1 MDPTSAVLLMLV
-13 VLIIAV
+13 VLILAV
-19 VIGIHIGISL
+19 VGGIHIGISL
-29 GVTALV
+29 GVSALI
-35 GTWLMFGSYELAA
+35 GTWIMFGSYELAA

-60 NFVFAVIPLFVL
+60 DFVFAVIPLFVL
-72 MGEFVSRSGSAGDLY
+72 MGEFVSRSGSAADLY

-124 AFSRLA
+124 AFSRLD
-130 YPEMITA
+130 YPEMMKA
-137 GYSRKYALG
+137 GYNRKFALG

-182 ILPGIL
+182 IIPGL
-188 LALLMAFYCSGFAI
+188 VLALLMAFYCSGTAMI
-202 VRPNLAPAV
+202 KPSLAPAV
-211 DLSGEKL
+211 DLSNEKL
-218 TAQEVISGLGV
+218 TTQEMISGGGV
-229 IFLILAVLGSIW
+229 IFLIVAVLGSIW
-241 AGLATPSEAAALGAL
+241 VGLATPSEAAALGAL
-256 FGLVLAII
+256 FGLVLALI
-264 KGVRWDGIREAIVD
+264 KGVRWEGIRESIID

-303 GIVNLITDTVGG
+303 GVVNLITDTVGG
-315 AGIDPNVAVLIMIV
+315 AGIDPNVAILMMIV

-350 FWPIAQTFGYNE
+350 FWPIAQNFGYNE
-362 YAFAIMGILAIE
+362 YQFAIMGILAIE

-390 GSVADKSVQLGEIFA
+390 GAVPDKSVQLSEIFA
-405 GSVPYW
+405 GSIPYW
-411 LLILVVMLVVWV
+411 ILILITLLLVWIL
-423 VPDIATAPITWSSG
+423 PEMTTEPITWSSG
-437 IPFNH
+437 IIFNH
-442 QIGIQWLSCKGTNE
+442 QIGFSF
-456 KRRRPIRRR
+456 R
-465 RFFIVDVSERPRKA
+465 
-479 PGLRRIRRRVRSR
+479 
-492 PARWRPRWPGIR
+492 
-504 CNGSSCRR
+504 